1 MLPMLLLSVLFGVLG
16 LMAVGQQRGKIRR

>member
-1 MLPMLLLSVLFGVLG
+1 MLLLSVLFGVLG